1 MSATRLAAALAFAVA
16 LAGCQREAAAPAATA
31 AAANTPATPAAPA
44 PATTAASNDA
54 PARPALAPVSDY
66 VLPGA
71 LAPDLG
77 VEQLRQLFGADNV
90 AIDEHLPGAEGE
102 EFRGVRLF
110 DGDPTRRARVYFQD
124 SEKLRGL
131 SIVVVD
137 EPRSRWRLDNGLK
150 MGLKLSELARL
161 NGKPLRFFGL
171 DWDYG
176 GIVSDWNGGA
186 LAPKDGDPVR
196 RNARL
201 GLAED
206 APTQA
211 KVPAGDGEFSSDDK
225 RYPQQGALLQV
236 GELSVSF
243 PGEDDL

>member
-1 MSATRLAAALAFAVA
+1 MNAARPALAVA
-16 LAGCQREAAAPAATA
+16 LTLLAACQREAAAPAAQAPAPKTLAPA
-31 AAANTPATPAAPA
+31 AAAARPGD
-44 PATTAASNDA
+44 ASV
-54 PARPALAPVSDY
+54 RPALAPATDY

-71 LAPDLG
+71 LAPDIG
-77 VEQLRQLFGADNV
+77 IEQLRQLFGADNV

-110 DGDPTRRARVYFQD
+110 ADDPSRRARLYFQD
-124 SEKLRGL
+124 SQTLRGL
-131 SIVVVD
+131 SLAVVD
-137 EPRSRWRLDNGLK
+137 DAGSRWRLDNGIK
-150 MGLKLSELARL
+150 IGLPLADLAKL
-161 NGKPLRFFGL
+161 NGKPLRFYGL

-186 LAPKDGDPVR
+186 LAPKDGDPLR

-201 GLAED
+201 SLAED
-206 APTQA
+206 APAQA
-211 KVPAGDGEFSSDDK
+211 AVPIGDGEFSSDDK
-225 RYPQQGALLQV
+225 RYPKQGALLRV

>member
-1 MSATRLAAALAFAVA
+1 VNAARPAFAVA
-16 LAGCQREAAAPAATA
+16 LTLLLAACQREAAAPAAQAPAPKTPAPA
-31 AAANTPATPAAPA
+31 AAAQPG
-44 PATTAASNDA
+44 DA
-54 PARPALAPVSDY
+54 PARPALAPATDY

-71 LAPDLG
+71 LAPDIG
-77 VEQLRQLFGADNV
+77 IEQLRQLFGADNV

-110 DGDPTRRARVYFQD
+110 ADDPSRRARLYFQD
-124 SEKLRGL
+124 SQTLRGL
-131 SIVVVD
+131 SLAVVD
-137 EPRSRWRLDNGLK
+137 DAGSRWRLDNGVQI
-150 MGLKLSELARL
+150 GLPLAELAEL
-161 NGKPLRFFGL
+161 NGKPLRFYGL

-186 LAPKDGDPVR
+186 LAPKDGDPLR

-201 GLAED
+201 SLGED
-206 APTQA
+206 APAQA
-211 KVPAGDGEFSSDDK
+211 AVPIGDGEFSSDDK
-225 RYPQQGALLQV
+225 RYPKQGDLLRV

>member
-1 MSATRLAAALAFAVA
+1 MSATRVAAALACALA
-16 LAGCQREAAAPAATA
+16 LAGCQREAAAPAPKTHAPA
-31 AAANTPATPAAPA
+31 AAATPA
-44 PATTAASNDA
+44 PATTIAADDT
-54 PARPALAPVSDY
+54 PRQPALAPVGDY

-90 AIDEHLPGAEGE
+90 AIDERLPGAEGE

-124 SEKLRGL
+124 SETLRGL

-137 EPRSRWRLDNGLK
+137 EPGSRWRLDNGLK
-150 MGLKLSELARL
+150 MGQTLAELARL
-161 NGKPLRFFGL
+161 NGKPLRFYGL

-176 GIVSDWNGGA
+176 GAVSDWNGGA

-225 RYPQQGALLQV
+225 RYPEQGRLLRV

>member
-1 MSATRLAAALAFAVA
+1 MSAARLGVAVA
-16 LAGCQREAAAPAATA
+16 LALTLAACQQREAAAPASEASAPKTPPAATA
-31 AAANTPATPAAPA
+31 TINANH
-44 PATTAASNDA
+44 A
-54 PARPALAPVSDY
+54 PARPALAPVADY
-66 VLPGA
+66 VLPGP

-110 DGDPTRRARVYFQD
+110 DKDPTRRARIYFQD
-124 SEKLRGL
+124 SETLRGL

-137 EPRSRWRLDNGLK
+137 EPGSRWRLDNGLK
-150 MGLKLSELARL
+150 IGQPLSELSRL
-161 NGKPLRFFGL
+161 NGKPLRFFGM

-176 GIVSDWNGGA
+176 GVISDWNGGA

-201 GLAED
+201 SLAD
-206 APTQA
+206 NAPPQA
-211 KVPAGDGEFSSDDK
+211 KVPTGDGEFSSDDK
-225 RYPQQGALLQV
+225 RYPEQGSLLRV

>member
-1 MSATRLAAALAFAVA
+1 MTAARSALAVA
-16 LAGCQREAAAPAATA
+16 LISMLAACQREAAAPAS
-31 AAANTPATPAAPA
+31 ATPAAKPPA
-44 PATTAASNDA
+44 PVAAATPQTRDA

-71 LAPDLG
+71 LAPDTG
-77 VEQLRQLFGADNV
+77 IEQLRQLFGADNV

-102 EFRGVRLF
+102 EVRGVRLF
-110 DGDPTRRARVYFQD
+110 ADDPSRRARLYFQD
-124 SEKLRGL
+124 SQTLRGL
-131 SIVVVD
+131 SLAVVD
-137 EPRSRWRLDNGLK
+137 DAGSRWRLDNGIQI
-150 MGLKLSELARL
+150 GLPLAELATL
-161 NGKPLRFFGL
+161 NGKPLRFYGL

-186 LAPKDGDPVR
+186 LAPKDGDPLR

-201 GLAED
+201 SLGDD
-206 APTQA
+206 APAQA
-211 KVPAGDGEFSSDDK
+211 AVPIGDGEFSSDDK
-225 RYPQQGALLQV
+225 RYPKQGALLRV

>member
-1 MSATRLAAALAFAVA
+1 MTAARSALAVA
-16 LAGCQREAAAPAATA
+16 LILMLAACQREAAAPASA
-31 AAANTPATPAAPA
+31 TPATKPPA
-44 PATTAASNDA
+44 PVAAATPQPGDA

-71 LAPDLG
+71 LAPDTG
-77 VEQLRQLFGADNV
+77 IEQLRQLFGAGNV

-102 EFRGVRLF
+102 EVRGVRLF
-110 DGDPTRRARVYFQD
+110 ADDPSRRARLYFQD
-124 SEKLRGL
+124 SQTLRGL
-131 SIVVVD
+131 SLAVVD
-137 EPRSRWRLDNGLK
+137 DAGSRWRLDNGIQL
-150 MGLKLSELARL
+150 GLPLAELAKL
-161 NGKPLRFFGL
+161 NGKPLRFYGL

-186 LAPKDGDPVR
+186 LAPKDGDAMR

-201 GLAED
+201 SLGDD
-206 APTQA
+206 APAQA
-211 KVPAGDGEFSSDDK
+211 AVPIGDGEFSSDDK
-225 RYPQQGALLQV
+225 RYPQQGALLRV